1 VIERGTL
8 EPMPRPRIL
17 LLMCLL
23 ATAATATALVWPA
36 RTTRGDAITIATW
49 NLEWLVSPATA
60 HAGRLACRNGRR
72 TSLPC
77 DVAENARDSADLARL
92 AAYVR
97 ELDADVIAFQ
107 EVEDESI
114 AREIFAGYVICM
126 ADGSGAQH
134 VGFAVRSQSRHRCGP
149 MVESLAMGGR
159 SRKGM
164 SLLLTPAQG
173 PPIELLNVHL
183 KSGCSRDA
191 LDSDTSACRTLREQ
205 ADHLATWIAE
215 RTVQRAAFIVL
226 GDFNRVPPE
235 TADDVFWRP
244 LLAEGAELLASLLP
258 FGNCQLG
265 QPYTAFI
272 DHILISGNVKSRLIP
287 TSAHRLKFRSADA
300 QIRLSDHCPVS
311 VSLNL
316 DESPGQRSR

>member
-8 EPMPRPRIL
+8 EPMSRARIL

-23 ATAATATALVWPA
+23 GTSGAATLAWPVRSA
-36 RTTRGDAITIATW
+36 SSGTITIATW

-97 ELDADVIAFQ
+97 ELNADIIAFQ
-107 EVEDESI
+107 EVENESI
-114 AREIFAGYVICM
+114 AREIFAGYIICM
-126 ADGSGAQH
+126 ADGNGTQH
-134 VGFAVRSQSRHRCGP
+134 VGFAVRTRLRHRCGP
-149 MVESLAMGGR
+149 MVESLAMEGR

-164 SLLLTPAQG
+164 SLLLTPENG
-173 PPIELLNVHL
+173 PPIELLSVHL

-205 ADHLATWIAE
+205 ADHLAAWITEHHA
-215 RTVQRAAFIVL
+215 QRGAFIVL

-244 LLAEGAELLASLLP
+244 LLAEGAELLASQLP

-272 DHILISGNVKSRLIP
+272 DHVLISSDVKHWLIP
-287 TSAHRLKFRSADA
+287 SSPGHLKFRNSDA
-300 QIRLSDHCPVS
+300 RYRLSDHCPVS

-316 DESPGQRSR
+316 GESPGQRAR